1 MIIDCH
7 THLNNYHDDTAES
20 LPACVQRLQ
29 LDMRRN
35 RIDIA
40 LVLTSYK
47 VTPGRP
53 STQAAVEAL
62 GRLRHLRVVAGI
74 SYASLSAATLDGL
87 RAHLADRRIVGLK
100 LYPGYEPFFPSDPA
114 LDPVYALAQE
124 YRVPVMLHSGDTFT
138 PTGKLKYAHPL
149 AVDEVAVDHPDVN
162 FVICHLG
169 NPWIRDCMEVVY
181 KNQNVYTDISGLV
194 LGDFTDRFE
203 EFMRKQLQEM
213 LEYGVEPEKV
223 LFGTDWPI
231 ASMESYLEFID
242 QLRIPARDRRKI
254 MWENAARLFGLSAAD
269 SFLAPA
275 SGRPDVLRG
284 A

>member
-7 THLNNYHDDTAES
+7 THLNNYHDESIDS
-20 LPACVQRLQ
+20 LPACIERLQ

-35 RIDIA
+35 RIDVA

-53 STQAAVEAL
+53 STTATVEAL
-62 GRLRHLRVVAGI
+62 GRRKHIRVVAGI
-74 SYASLSAATLDGL
+74 SYATLSSATLDGL
-87 RAHLADRRIVGLK
+87 RGHLAGRQIVGLK
-100 LYPGYEPFFPSDPA
+100 LYPWYEPFFPSDPA
-114 LDPVYALAQE
+114 LEPVYALAGE
-124 YRVPVMLHSGDTFT
+124 YRVPVMIHAGDTFT
-138 PTGKLKYAHPL
+138 PKGKLKYAHPL
-149 AVDEVAVDHPDVN
+149 NIDEVAVDHPDVN

-203 EFMRKQLQEM
+203 EYMRRQLQEM

-231 ASMESYLEFID
+231 ASMESYIEFID
-242 QLRIPARDRRKI
+242 QLRIPERERRKI
-254 MWENAARLFGLSAAD
+254 MWENAARLFSLSSAD
-269 SFLAPA
+269 SFFAAP
-275 SGRPDVLRG
+275 SLFSSLTREP
-284 A
+284 